1 MFFFCLS
8 YWFYLESCLYRTKY
22 LNLESFIPPFII
34 DWAVCVMFF
43 ELKIFFWEKV
53 SCNFKICLN
62 WKTSGFRS
70 SRDDH
75 LVHGLLAVRAV
86 RALQS
91 NLLPLPHLRHRP
103 HVQGHLQYH
112 PRGSNGKF
120 KFHVFDE
127 WMNYVSN

>member
-1 MFFFCLS
+1 LFVLYTVSIFRKFYSAFHYWLS
-8 YWFYLESCLYRTKY
+8 SLCNVFRAT
-22 LNLESFIPPFII
+22 
-34 DWAVCVMFF
+34 
-43 ELKIFFWEKV
+43 IFFWEKV

-70 SRDDH
+70 NRDDH
-75 LVHGLLAVRAV
+75 PVHGLLAVRAV